1 MKNTHPHTTDTAT
14 ETSQIKQTSARR
26 FTRPAAISA
35 FAALA
40 VLLLTGAGKGSGDY
54 VPRKLNKPSNRIEV
68 NARTI
73 TNQPVT
79 LAPLQSVTITNE
91 IKSEWLKAPTAP
103 FTLGPGDKIEVEL
116 LDDFTSRQIVTVGP
130 DGKVYFS
137 MLPGVD
143 VWGMTLT
150 EARQALEKEFTTF
163 LRDKPH
169 IGVTLRGVE
178 SKRIWLLGRFTT
190 PGVYS
195 NAAPVTLLEAI
206 SNAGGAVAPTA
217 AGGSAGSGGI
227 QEITPALNSQEIADL
242 RRAFVVRK
250 GEMIPVD
257 FERLLKHGDL
267 SQNIYLQAD
276 DFVYLP
282 PLRSRE
288 IYVLGGV
295 SSPRVV
301 SFADEMTLVG
311 AIASAG
317 GTIKDAYLSHV
328 AVVRGSLAKPEIAI
342 INYRDV
348 IKGHAPDVALEPQD
362 IVYIPLKPYRILN
375 RYFQLI
381 ANTFVTSLAINE
393 GSNAVNENIP
403 PTQIV
408 VPLGSSISVTRPTS
422 IQGR

>member
-1 MKNTHPHTTDTAT
+1 MFGVRCFRLVA
-14 ETSQIKQTSARR
+14 TSAL
-26 FTRPAAISA
+26 
-35 FAALA
+35 AALA
-40 VLLLTGAGKGSGDY
+40 ILGLTGASKSNADF
-54 VPRKLNKPSNRIEV
+54 VPKKMVKPPARIEI
-68 NARTI
+68 NAKTV
-73 TNQPVT
+73 TNDIAVLT
-79 LAPLQSVTITNE
+79 PLQTVAITNE
-91 IKSEWLKAPTAP
+91 IKAEWLKAPTEP
-103 FTLGPGDKIEVEL
+103 FTLGPGDKLEVEL
-116 LDDFTSRQIVTVGP
+116 LDDYTSRQVINVGP
-130 DGKVYFS
+130 DGKIYYS
-137 MLPGVD
+137 LLPGID

-150 EARQALEKEFTTF
+150 EARAALEKEFTKF
-163 LRDKPH
+163 LRDKPS
-169 IGVTLRGVE
+169 IGLTLRGVE

-195 NAAPVTLLEAI
+195 NAAPVTLLEAV
-206 SNAGGAVAPTA
+206 SMAGGAVAATSAGA
-217 AGGSAGSGGI
+217 AGGGGI

-242 RRAFVVRK
+242 KRAFVVRK

-257 FERLLKHGDL
+257 FERLLKQGDL

-282 PLRSRE
+282 PTRSRE

-295 SSPRVV
+295 VSPRVV

-311 AIASAG
+311 AIASSG

-328 AVVRGSLAKPEIAI
+328 AVVRGSLAKPQIAI
-342 INYRDV
+342 IDYREV
-348 IKGHAPDVALEPQD
+348 IKGHAPDVALEAQD
-362 IVYIPLKPYRILN
+362 IVYIPLKPYRLIN

-408 VPLGSSISVTRPTS
+408 VPLGSSITVTRPTS
-422 IQGR
+422 VQGR